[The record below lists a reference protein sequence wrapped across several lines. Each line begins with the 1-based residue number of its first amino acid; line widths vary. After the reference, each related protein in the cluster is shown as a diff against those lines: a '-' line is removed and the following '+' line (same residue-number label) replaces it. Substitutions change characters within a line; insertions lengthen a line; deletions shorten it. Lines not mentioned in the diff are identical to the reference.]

1 MASRKG
7 GSAFESVVVRRMKR
21 GAVSNKRVL
30 APRPFLG
37 PALDAVI
44 GNGLLDRVQA
54 AVSSGLKFERGQKR

>member
-7 GSAFESVVVRRMKR
+7 GPVFESVVVRRMKR

-44 GNGLLDRVQA
+44 ANGLLDRVQA
-54 AVSSGLKFERGQKR
+54 AAMSGLKFQRGKK

>member
-1 MASRKG
+1 MPRK
-7 GSAFESVVVRRMKR
+7 AKPVYETVMVRRMKR
-21 GAVSNKRVL
+21 GAISNKRVL

-54 AVSSGLKFERGQKR
+54 AVSSGLKFQRGPKR